1 MIFAHRGLV
10 TKNSLEN
17 SIASLEAAYQAGF
30 RNIEF
35 DLWFLNGVILVKHN
49 KPEGEDLP
57 TLGDYLRLGNEMT
70 YWLDCKNLDG
80 SNAKDALELIFYE
93 IKKAKINLEQ
103 IFLATFA
110 LDDEVLT
117 QARRI
122 FGKDVKF
129 IFACGESDKIGE
141 LEKFCAQNQVKFISI
156 FHEFIDADFVKKFS
170 NQEIFAWTVNDFK
183 RLKELEALGIK
194 YFASDHL
201 PSSSLNR

>member
-35 DLWFLNGVILVKHN
+35 DLWFLNGALSVKHN
-49 KPEGEDLP
+49 KPEGENLP
-57 TLGDYLRLGNEMT
+57 TLCDYLCLGNKMT

-80 SNAKDALELIFYE
+80 SNAKEALELIFYE

-129 IFACGESDKIGE
+129 IFACGESNKISE
-141 LEKFCAQNQVKFISI
+141 LEKICTQNEVKFISI

-170 NQEIFAWTVNDFK
+170 NQEIFAWTVNDVN

>member
-10 TKNSLEN
+10 TKNSPEN
-17 SIASLEAAYQAGF
+17 SIASLEAAYRGGF
-30 RNIEF
+30 RTIEF
-35 DLWFLNGVILVKHN
+35 DLWFLNGALSVKHD

-57 TLGDYLRLGNEMT
+57 TLCDYLRLGNKMT
-70 YWLDCKNLDG
+70 YWIDCKNLDG
-80 SNAKDALELIFYE
+80 SNAKEALELIFYE

-110 LDDEVLT
+110 LDSEALA
-117 QARRI
+117 QARRL
-122 FGKDVKF
+122 FGKNVKF
-129 IFACGESDKIGE
+129 IFACGESDKIAE
-141 LEKFCAQNQVKFISI
+141 LERICAQNEVKFISI

-170 NQEIFAWTVNDFK
+170 NQEIFAWTVNDVK

-201 PSSSLNR
+201 PPSSLNM